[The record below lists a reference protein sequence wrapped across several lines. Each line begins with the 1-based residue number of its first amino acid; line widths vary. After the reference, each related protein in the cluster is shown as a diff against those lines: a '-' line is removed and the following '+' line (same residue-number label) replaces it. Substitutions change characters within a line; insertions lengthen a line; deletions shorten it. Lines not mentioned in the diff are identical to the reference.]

1 MISARKNR
9 SIHIDTEALS
19 SLALVKAGLI
29 APVTTL
35 MNEVTSKEV
44 NETKEYKGV
53 SFPFSFILAPNGKKN
68 IETLKSL
75 VKNETVD
82 IISNNSKVGEL
93 IVDETFLVN
102 VDERIYSIYGTND
115 KSHPGVRN
123 TIKRL
128 GPIAVSGKYTIE
140 YEPINSS
147 IRYIKEKIKAT
158 GSKNISG
165 FVLAASP
172 FNRSHERIV
181 RQAIASSDLLIIFL
195 HKPFVTDGISYEV
208 RHEALMLFIDNFL
221 PRDKVLVVPFENTYI
236 FAGYNELILDALLAK
251 NYGCK
256 ELIVGKNHGGLGLY
270 YDNNKANTVFDRF
283 KNIGIRI
290 ITVDEYVYCDIC
302 NTLVS
307 NETCPHGAH
316 HHVNYHSHAIRKLL
330 ENGIVPPTI
339 LVRKEI
345 SALILAKLF
354 PNRFQNIQELYSAL
368 MPNSGLIEE
377 SNDEQFY
384 IKLVELYQTSSL
396 T

>member
-1 MISARKNR
+1 MISPRKNK

-29 APVTTL
+29 TPVTGL
-35 MNEVTSKEV
+35 MNEATSKEV
-44 NETKEYKGV
+44 NRTKEYKGV
-53 SFPFSFILAPNGKKN
+53 SFPFSFILAPSGKKN
-68 IETLKSL
+68 HETLKSL
-75 VKNETVD
+75 TKDEIVD
-82 IISNNSKVGEL
+82 IISENKKVGEL
-93 IVDETFLVN
+93 IVDETFLVDAN
-102 VDERIYSIYGTND
+102 ERIYSIYGTND

-123 TIKRL
+123 TSKRL
-128 GPIAVSGKYTIE
+128 GSIAVSGEYTIE
-140 YEPINSS
+140 YQQINNNT
-147 IRYIKEKIKAT
+147 RDIKEKIKAT
-158 GSKNISG
+158 GAKKISG

-172 FNRSHERIV
+172 INRSHERIV
-181 RQAIASSDLLIIFL
+181 RQIMANSDLLVIFL
-195 HKPFVTDGISYEV
+195 HKPFVSDGISYDI
-208 RHEALMLFIDNFL
+208 RHNALMLFIDNFL
-221 PRDKVLVVPFENTYI
+221 PRDRVIVVPFENTYI

-270 YDNNKANTVFDRF
+270 YDNNKANTVFDRS
-283 KNIGIRI
+283 KNLGIKI

-307 NETCPHGAH
+307 TETCPHGAH

-345 SALILAKLF
+345 SALILANLF

-368 MPNSGLIEE
+368 MPNYGLIEE
-377 SNDEQFY
+377 PNDEQFY